1 MSILSLLSRI
11 CLTNPLF
18 YSWPAIIF
26 FFPLLL
32 LCGVI
37 TVISLSNGCVLC
49 DGWTGS
55 QTHRRLILFEER
67 SVFRLKRPF
76 YNMTSFFFSFL
87 FPRFSVDQRL
97 QWLCAVICCTFD
109 KVTDIRQLRGCNKN
123 TNTAWNLYTGFGT
136 ERCRS
141 HKESYYPA
149 LTFSI
154 LICCR
159 HWVQEVLCVLW

>member
-76 YNMTSFFFSFL
+76 YNIAFFFFL
-87 FPRFSVDQRL
+87 SPASVWISVCCDFVQWSAVRL
-97 QWLCAVICCTFD
+97 TKLLTFASCVAVIKTRTQHETCIQGSEL
-109 KVTDIRQLRGCNKN
+109 KGVGHIKK
-123 TNTAWNLYTGFGT
+123 AI
-136 ERCRS
+136 
-141 HKESYYPA
+141 
-149 LTFSI
+149 I
-154 LICCR
+154 L
-159 HWVQEVLCVLW
+159 LWPSVF